1 MIGDLFDSPW
11 KLLIVAL
18 VIIVLFGSKKLPSAA
33 RSLGQSMRIL
43 KKEVQGLHEDEP
55 EAGPSG
61 AQAAAQAPAGIAGG
75 ASAQPPTQPPAQQTQ
90 IDALQQ
96 QIRDLQRAAAMDAAP
111 TTPAAAAAEA
121 PRPARQPI

>member
-11 KLLIVAL
+11 KILVIAL

-55 EAGPSG
+55 QSRSPG
-61 AQAAAQAPAGIAGG
+61 APAGPLAPAEITAG
-75 ASAQPPTQPPAQQTQ
+75 ASGEQSAQQAQ
-90 IDALQQ
+90 IYALQQ
-96 QIRDLQRAAAMDAAP
+96 QIRDLQRTTTTDATP
-111 TTPAAAAAEA
+111 KTPAAVGAEA
-121 PRPARQPI
+121 SRPARQPF

>member
-11 KLLIVAL
+11 KILIIAL

-43 KKEVQGLHEDEP
+43 KKEVRGLHEDEP
-55 EAGPSG
+55 ESRPPG
-61 AQAAAQAPAGIAGG
+61 AQAAVQAPTEITAG
-75 ASAQPPTQPPAQQTQ
+75 ASAEQPAQQTQ

-96 QIRDLQRAAAMDAAP
+96 QIRDLQRATTTDATPEPSAAV
-111 TTPAAAAAEA
+111 AAEA
-121 PRPARQPI
+121 ARPARQPI